1 MEQKLIIYYFT
12 GTGNSQKVADWIA
25 GEAMVQNL
33 DCRKVDI
40 SKSERMAMASPDSK
54 ALVVFVSPI
63 HGFNY
68 PPVMMNF
75 IARFPKGKNNVVLM
89 NTRAGMLI
97 GKWVTPGVTGIAF
110 YLSMLL
116 LWLKGYSI
124 KALKPVDMPS
134 NWISAHPGLNA
145 RTVRYIHEQC
155 KIRVTKFAQK
165 MLAGKKH
172 FNALFEVWDILLLP
186 ISIGYYFIGRFMLA
200 KTYYASADCNNCD
213 VCIKGCPVNAIIK
226 VDKRPFWTFRCESCM
241 KCMGNCPSKAIE
253 TGHGY
258 IFALALLF
266 TTIVLGFFYLF
277 FETFLLPIENRFLG
291 ILAES
296 AFFILL
302 LAIWYR
308 IVHFLLRFRF
318 MERLVVY
325 TSLTKF
331 KFWGRR
337 YKALKDY

>member
-1 MEQKLIIYYFT
+1 
-12 GTGNSQKVADWIA
+12 
-25 GEAMVQNL
+25 
-33 DCRKVDI
+33 
-40 SKSERMAMASPDSK
+40 
-54 ALVVFVSPI
+54 
-63 HGFNY
+63 
-68 PPVMMNF
+68 
-75 IARFPKGKNNVVLM
+75 
-89 NTRAGMLI
+89 
-97 GKWVTPGVTGIAF
+97 
-110 YLSMLL
+110 
-116 LWLKGYSI
+116 
-124 KALKPVDMPS
+124 
-134 NWISAHPGLNA
+134 
-145 RTVRYIHEQC
+145 
-155 KIRVTKFAQK
+155 
-165 MLAGKKH
+165 
-172 FNALFEVWDILLLP
+172 
-186 ISIGYYFIGRFMLA
+186 
-200 KTYYASADCNNCD
+200 
-213 VCIKGCPVNAIIK
+213 
-226 VDKRPFWTFRCESCM
+226 
-241 KCMGNCPSKAIE
+241 MGNCPSKAIE